1 LKISVITPSL
11 NQADFIEKAINSVLC
26 QYYSNFEH
34 IIIDGGSNDNTI
46 DILKK
51 YNHLKWISEKDS
63 GQSNAIN
70 KGFKLATGDII
81 CWLNSDDYFD
91 ADTFTRVSDYFFEH
105 PDCSILYGDIT
116 YVDEK
121 NTIVRRIAGNEIS
134 HLTLSIYPDLVRQ
147 PSTFWR
153 SSIVN
158 EFGGLNEK
166 LKLVMDLEFFLRI
179 SSKYKFHYIA
189 QNLSF
194 FRTYPEGKTFKFQR
208 RQVLE
213 IIIVLLRNNKKI
225 HWTTVKILA
234 KRFLLSFPGFRPFTK
249 I

>member
-1 LKISVITPSL
+1 MKISVITPSL
-11 NQADFIEKAINSVLC
+11 NQADFIEESIKSVLY
-26 QYYSNFEH
+26 QDYSNFEH

-51 YNHLKWISEKDS
+51 YNHLNWISEKDS
-63 GQSNAIN
+63 GQSQAIN

-91 ADTFTRVSDYFFEH
+91 TDTFARVSDYFNKH
-105 PDCSILYGDIT
+105 PDCSLLYGDIT
-116 YVDEK
+116 YIDEK
-121 NTIVRRIAGNEIS
+121 NTIVRRITGNEIS
-134 HLTLSIYPDLVRQ
+134 NSALSIYPDLVRQ

-153 SSIVN
+153 SSVIN

-166 LKLVMDLEFFLRI
+166 LRLAMDLDFFLRI
-179 SSKYKFHYIA
+179 SRKYKFHYIA

-194 FRTYPEGKTFKFQR
+194 FRTYPEGKTLKFQR

-213 IIIVLLRNNKKI
+213 IIIVLFRNNKKI
-225 HWTTVKILA
+225 SWVTVKILA
-234 KRFLLSFPGFRPFTK
+234 KRFLLTFPVLK
-249 I
+249 SLLKL

>member
-1 LKISVITPSL
+1 MKISVITPSL
-11 NQADFIEKAINSVLC
+11 NQADFIEKSIRSVLF
-26 QYYSNFEH
+26 QDYSDFEH
-34 IIIDGGSNDNTI
+34 IIIDGGSSDNTI

-63 GQSNAIN
+63 GQSQAIN
-70 KGFKLATGDII
+70 KGFEIATGDII

-91 ADTFTRVSDYFFEH
+91 TDTFTRVSDYFNKH
-105 PDCSILYGDIT
+105 PDCSLLYGDIT

-121 NTIVRRIAGNEIS
+121 NTVIRRITGNEIS
-134 HLTLSIYPDLVRQ
+134 HSALSIYPDLVRQ

-153 SSIVN
+153 KSIIN

-166 LKLVMDLEFFLRI
+166 LKLVMDLDFFLRI
-179 SSKYKFHYIA
+179 SSKYKFHYIP

-194 FRTYPEGKTFKFQR
+194 FRTYSEGKTLKFQR

-213 IIIVLLRNNKKI
+213 IIIVLFRNNKKI
-225 HWTTVKILA
+225 SWITVKILT
-234 KRFLLSFPGFRPFTK
+234 KRFLLSFPVLKAFIK